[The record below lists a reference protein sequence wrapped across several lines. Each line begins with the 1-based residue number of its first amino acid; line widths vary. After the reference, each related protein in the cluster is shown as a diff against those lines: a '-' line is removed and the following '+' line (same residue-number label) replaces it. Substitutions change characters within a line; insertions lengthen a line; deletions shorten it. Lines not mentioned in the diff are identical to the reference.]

1 MPPITYTARYKPNR
15 WSHVPEMLLGYATG
29 FVICMLIR
37 FFEGDKL
44 PNPAPFLGILLIIVI
59 ARIVFPENRNQLY
72 QLMVNESTREIGILY
87 FNPYN
92 GFEKRSTPFGQVQ
105 IRFIRSF
112 WKKQVRGICIS
123 IKGSES
129 FILQKGRHQFS
140 ESALNEA
147 VAQLGAITHVVGRSN
162 RESL

>member
-1 MPPITYTARYKPNR
+1 MPPITYTAQYKPNR

-92 GFEKRSTPFGQVQ
+92 GFEKRSAFFKWGLLLLV
-105 IRFIRSF
+105 RSY
-112 WKKQVRGICIS
+112 
-123 IKGSES
+123 
-129 FILQKGRHQFS
+129 FS
-140 ESALNEA
+140 GNY
-147 VAQLGAITHVVGRSN
+147 Q
-162 RESL
+162 SL